1 MSATR
6 TRVLVCGDSAL
17 QRTLEFDH
25 TLQVVGVRTTA
36 ASALAAIT
44 ELRPDLVTL
53 DVELPALGG
62 IKAIEDIMSS
72 TPVPILVFTAQVARD
87 GALALSAGA
96 LDAFAKGDLDLR
108 DPAGLAAEAL
118 RRRVQLLSQVRVI
131 RHPRARLRRNGAAQR
146 PVASRRLEAIGIVSS
161 TGGPQALSVVL
172 GALPADFPVPL
183 LVVQHMTRGFTAGFV
198 AWLDTVVPPAVRLAA
213 DGLRLA
219 PGVWIAPEG
228 AHLVVGSD
236 RCFALDRRL
245 PGVHRPSGDVLLRS
259 LAERYGAAAAA
270 VILSGMGADG
280 AAGVKALTAAGGV
293 ALAQDEATS
302 AIYGMPRAAAELGAS
317 SLPLEEL
324 GPALLALVG
333 KRP

>member
-17 QRTLEFDH
+17 QRTLEFDQ

-146 PVASRRLEAIGIVSS
+146 AVASRRLEAIGIVSS

-198 AWLDTVVPPAVRLAA
+198 AWLDTVVP
-213 DGLRLA
+213 
-219 PGVWIAPEG
+219 
-228 AHLVVGSD
+228 
-236 RCFALDRRL
+236 
-245 PGVHRPSGDVLLRS
+245 RPSGSRPTAYGSRPASGSPRRVRISSWAPTAVSPSTGGCRASTGRRATCCCAASRS
-259 LAERYGAAAAA
+259 GTAPRRRRSSSRAWAPT
-270 VILSGMGADG
+270 
-280 AAGVKALTAAGGV
+280 ALP
-293 ALAQDEATS
+293 ES
-302 AIYGMPRAAAELGAS
+302 R
-317 SLPLEEL
+317 
-324 GPALLALVG
+324 
-333 KRP
+333 R